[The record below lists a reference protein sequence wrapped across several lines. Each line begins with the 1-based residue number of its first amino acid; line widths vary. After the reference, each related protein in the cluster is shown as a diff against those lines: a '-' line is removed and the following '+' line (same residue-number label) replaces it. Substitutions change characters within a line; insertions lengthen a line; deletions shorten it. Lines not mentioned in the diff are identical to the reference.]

1 MRANNKTLSAHTLN
15 LVRAHYDD
23 ELSFG
28 AAARELSD
36 FYRERGEYELSE
48 YVLAQLPENPCAMS
62 TMDPD
67 LLPDIA
73 RDMYKELELGL
84 GADDA
89 RCEVFRVRLAFYFND
104 FFERCKKEGL
114 VRTCG

>member
-1 MRANNKTLSAHTLN
+1 MRTNNRTLSAHTLN

-36 FYRERGEYELSE
+36 FYRERGEHELSE

-62 TMDPD
+62 TMDPNS
-67 LLPDIA
+67 LPDIA
-73 RDMYKELELGL
+73 RDMYEDLELAF

-89 RCEVFRVRLAFYFND
+89 RCEGYRTRLAFYFND
-104 FFERCKKEGL
+104 FFERCKQEGL
-114 VRTCG
+114 VRTYD